1 MVSLLLLVCG
11 LLFPPCAGEDA
22 TNCVWDAS
30 IAGNGVGVS
39 FVDVGGVAYT
49 FDGMVL

>member
-1 MVSLLLLVCG
+1 MSFLVLVCA
-11 LLFPPCAGEDA
+11 LLFPSCATEDSM
-22 TNCVWDAS
+22 NCVWDAD

-49 FDGMVL
+49 FDGEVF